1 MKYSV
6 LAKEVGEVIKL
17 ALLSIESLHIYDD
30 KCSNSKIIINRGM
43 RMVLIGFGR
52 GVRDEG

>member
-30 KCSNSKIIINRGM
+30 KCSNSKITINRGM
-43 RMVLIGFGR
+43 NGGWFWLAL
-52 GVRDEG
+52 EGE